1 MRRLF
6 VMVLVG
12 ALMLGACG
20 DDDSDTETSGGT
32 ATTTAD
38 HADDHD
44 HGGGS
49 GEPTCSPSG
58 TTLSIVASQVKFD
71 KDCLAVPADQ
81 SFTISYENKDTI
93 PHSLVFLKSHSSN
106 ENLFPG
112 AEVFTGPKT
121 VTLNGPALQAGNY
134 AFHCTVHPSV
144 MKGSFIVK

>member
-6 VMVLVG
+6 VMALVG

-20 DDDSDTETSGGT
+20 DDDSDTETTGNDS
-32 ATTTAD
+32 ATTMAG
-38 HADDHD
+38 HAGMDDHD

-71 KDCLAVPADQ
+71 KDCLAVPANQ
-81 SFTISYENKDTI
+81 SFTITYENKDTI

-121 VTLNGPALQAGNY
+121 VTLNGPPL
-134 AFHCTVHPSV
+134 
-144 MKGSFIVK
+144 